1 MSSPVTSR
9 TRAPREGRDIT
20 APCGHTERVY
30 HFAWTALL
38 CRRCGQDHEKTDY
51 STRETQ

>member
-1 MSSPVTSR
+1 MTSPVTSR
-9 TRAPREGRDIT
+9 TRAPWEGREIT

-38 CRRCGQDHEKTDY
+38 CRRCGEDHEKTTY
-51 STRETQ
+51 TTEETR